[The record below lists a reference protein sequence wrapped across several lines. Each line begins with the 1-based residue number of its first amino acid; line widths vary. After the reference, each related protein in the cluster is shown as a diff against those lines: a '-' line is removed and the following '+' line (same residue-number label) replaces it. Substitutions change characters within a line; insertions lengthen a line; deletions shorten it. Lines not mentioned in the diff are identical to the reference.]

1 MSWSFEDTREPIAEI
16 SEMSREREAALA
28 EASFWAKLAPCKDKL
43 YNYIRKSLN
52 FSADADDVFQET
64 VLHAF
69 QYIRSYRE
77 DKEFSAWLFGIAHN
91 EIKKHYKKIP
101 KTAFSIELDRLSSAD
116 TSHARNLVG
125 EVYRYAERL
134 NPRQREVFFLFY
146 DGGFTMAE
154 ISGITGLGE
163 GNIKFILNQA
173 RNALKKVLGESHDR

>member
-1 MSWSFEDTREPIAEI
+1 MSWDFEGTPEPIAGI
-16 SEMSREREAALA
+16 SEMSRERETAMSKTAFLD
-28 EASFWAKLAPCKDKL
+28 KLAPCKHKI

-69 QYIRSYRE
+69 QYIRSYNE
-77 DKEFSAWLFGIAHN
+77 DSDFGAWLFGIAHN
-91 EIKKHYKKIP
+91 ELKKHYKKIP
-101 KTAFSIELDRLSSAD
+101 QTASSIELDRLSSAD
-116 TSHARNLVG
+116 TSHTRHLVG

-154 ISGITGLGE
+154 ISGITGLRE
-163 GNIKFILNQA
+163 GNIKFILNRA
-173 RNALKKVLGESHDR
+173 RNALKTTLGVSHDR